1 MKRLLW
7 MIILVLATAFS
18 VVFTSVEGFND
29 IFNPNPTGVTPTAI
43 TLTVAPTDVTTEPTA
58 ELPTATLEPT
68 IEFTPTVTET
78 LVPTA
83 TFEPTATLPPTATLQ
98 PTATATP
105 LPTATATPVP
115 FKVQAMTPIFM
126 SNFAHPDV
134 ACNWQGVAGQ
144 VFDANLVPVMNY
156 IVKITGTYNGQP
168 INSMGITGMVAGLPY
183 GPGSYE
189 IVLGTKPVTSL
200 DTLSIQ
206 LFNANGDPVTEPQKF
221 STSQDCSKNLVLVNF
236 QHK

>member
-1 MKRLLW
+1 MKRLFW

-29 IFNPNPTGVTPTAI
+29 IFNPAPAEITPTEVILTPAPTGVS
-43 TLTVAPTDVTTEPTA
+43 TEPA
-58 ELPTATLEPT
+58 VELATATLEPT
-68 IEFTPTVTET
+68 IEFTPTSTET
-78 LVPTA
+78 VLPTGTTA
-83 TFEPTATLPPTATLQ
+83 PTATLPPTAT
-98 PTATATP
+98 PTP
-105 LPTATATPVP
+105 LPTATPTSVP

-126 SNFAHPDV
+126 SNFAHPEA

-144 VFDANLVPVMNY
+144 VFDANLVPVLNY
-156 IVKITGTYNGQP
+156 IVKITGMYNNQP
-168 INSMGITGMVAGLPY
+168 VNTVGITGMVAGLPY

-189 IVLGTKPVTSL
+189 IVLGTSPVTSL

-206 LFNANGDPVTEPQKF
+206 LFNASGDPVTDPQKF
-221 STSQDCSKNLVLVNF
+221 STSKDCSKNLVLVNF

>member
-29 IFNPNPTGVTPTAI
+29 IFNPTPAEVTPTEI
-43 TLTVAPTDVTTEPTA
+43 ILTVAPTDVTTEPTA

-68 IEFTPTVTET
+68 IGFTPTATET
-78 LVPTA
+78 ALPTA
-83 TFEPTATLPPTATLQ
+83 TLEPTATLLPTATLPPTATV
-98 PTATATP
+98 TP
-105 LPTATATPVP
+105 LPTATATAVP

-126 SNFAHPDV
+126 SNFAHPEA

-156 IVKITGTYNGQP
+156 IVKITGTYNNLP
-168 INSMGITGMVAGLPY
+168 VNSVGITGMVAGLPY

-189 IVLGTKPVTSL
+189 IVLGTAPVTSL
-200 DTLSIQ
+200 DALTIQ
-206 LFNANGDPVTEPQKF
+206 LFDANGDPVTEPQKF